1 MYIITSRYLSLYLTS
16 TYVPIPSIF
25 KSPISAYIDKTTAAG
40 SGSVYEQKKSFIMSH
55 LIVTK
60 YIIIVSAN
68 EHFV

>member
-1 MYIITSRYLSLYLTS
+1 MTS

-40 SGSVYEQKKSFIMSH
+40 SGSVYEKKIIHNESLIGYH
-55 LIVTK
+55 LIIIE